1 MYKQRF
7 QIHEAKTDRIE
18 WTNREIISRDFTTFI
33 SITDRTRGQN
43 TSEFIKDL
51 TTLLTILTGI
61 CRTHHLKAIEYIY
74 FEGQIG
80 NSPR

>member
-7 QIHEAKTDRIE
+7 QIHETKTDRIE
-18 WTNREIISRDFTTFI
+18 RTNREIISRDFTTFI
-33 SITDRTRGQN
+33 SIIDRTRGQN
-43 TSEFIKDL
+43 ISEFIKDL
-51 TTLLTILTGI
+51 TLLTILTLGI

-74 FEGQIG
+74 FEVQIG